1 MTDYRVTSTGDRRVT
16 SSGAPR
22 VWRYSADFSDVLS
35 LADALTGGAVYADA
49 FTEMLAL
56 ADTLVGQPV
65 RGGSF
70 TETLTIREYFS
81 TPGEL
86 GDQPNAPAFTLPGA
100 YWSGVSLRGRAI
112 RPF

>member
-1 MTDYRVTSTGDRRVT
+1 VTDYRVTSTGDRRVT
-16 SSGAPR
+16 STGAPR
-22 VWRYSADFSDVLS
+22 VWRYSADFTETMSLTDV
-35 LADALTGGAVYADA
+35 LTGGAVYADA
-49 FTEMLAL
+49 FTEVLAL
-56 ADTLVGQPV
+56 ADTLVGQPA

-81 TPGEL
+81 TPGSL
-86 GDQPNAPAFTLPGA
+86 GDQPNAPVFTLPGA